1 MIMYKRFLPLL
12 QKGKRQLPDRDAAV
26 CISLALET
34 IASVRE
40 YVKTE
45 TLRRGVAW
53 YCTYFVFQAALVL
66 VIAVLKTEEQEAV
79 WVEGLESAEV
89 CLDAARG
96 CLGDGAGRCLD
107 VLRRVARLWRGGD
120 EEVLVLEGS
129 SNLLVGMEE
138 WSGGIGMDGLGIE
151 GIGGFDAAAGAVGLE
166 GWMSMAD
173 QGYEGLLDSNLFTND
188 A

>member
-1 MIMYKRFLPLL
+1 MIAHASLVRLAARIHSYFISRQYHNQLSRELIHAFDTQIHTWHASLPPFFTSPADTVPAWFREPRAVVLWKELNLRMIMYKRFLPLL

-79 WVEGLESAEV
+79 WVEV
-89 CLDAARG
+89 F
-96 CLGDGAGRCLD
+96 
-107 VLRRVARLWRGGD
+107 
-120 EEVLVLEGS
+120 
-129 SNLLVGMEE
+129 N
-138 WSGGIGMDGLGIE
+138 
-151 GIGGFDAAAGAVGLE
+151 
-166 GWMSMAD
+166 
-173 QGYEGLLDSNLFTND
+173 
-188 A
+188 